1 VENVFEGEKTWVFW
15 IGLIIF
21 ASACVGVFSV
31 VWGLAAFPEAYNR
44 EYFVRFLPPPIV
56 GSVVFIIIGFYM
68 MKSGVKKQIKT

>member
-15 IGLIIF
+15 VGLIIF
-21 ASACVGVFSV
+21 ASACVVVFSI
-31 VWGLAAFPEAYNR
+31 VWSLAAFPEAYNR
-44 EYFVRFLPPPIV
+44 EWFVRFMPPPLV